1 MGVLLH
7 AGYSVLV
14 SADDGAV
21 RGTGR
26 EGLYDFDAR
35 LLSHLA
41 YRIGDEVPTL
51 AGSEVTGPHRWR
63 ARLHAR
69 SPGRSP
75 DIRGPALPQDALE
88 LGIDRAVGPGL
99 RDELTV
105 TSWSAAPIEVMLHIE
120 AQPDFADV
128 QEVDRGRRQ
137 QGDLR
142 VEHGPE
148 ELTWSYRV
156 QAGDTALE
164 RGVRLRIAGATARAT
179 DRGLEV
185 PLRLGPHQ
193 RASLVLSVASLVDG
207 TWREP
212 CPEWTDDWLRRWA
225 ERRTGV
231 SGRPSAVLAAIHRA
245 AEDLGGLRNDDIFGG
260 EDRGWIPNA
269 GVPVFTGVFGRD
281 VLTAGWQGAILGPE
295 MMRGAVEVVA
305 RTQATE
311 DDPWRDAE
319 PGKLIHE
326 IRRGPLSMLGLSPR
340 AAYYGTQ
347 TTPAMFLLCLSE
359 HWHWTADTAF
369 LRRHLDTALR
379 TFDWA
384 RQHGDRD
391 GDGFLEYERR
401 SPAGLKNQAW
411 KDSNEAIRY
420 PDGRVVENPIATVE
434 EQAFHYLALE
444 RMAEILV
451 AVGQPERAEP
461 FLEQARTL
469 RRRWEAAFW
478 DPDEAFYAMALDAS
492 KSPVRTV
499 ASNPGH
505 ALGVGIVPAS
515 RARRVA
521 DRLMAE
527 DLFSGWG
534 IRTLSTAHPSYNPFG
549 YHIGTVWPVEQA
561 TFALGFKRYGFDD
574 LSDRLVQATLA
585 AAAASPDARPP
596 ELMAGTARADF
607 DVPATYPLA
616 NSPQAWSASAVLLQ
630 LQVALGLYPF
640 APLGVLA
647 VVRPRLPP
655 ELPEVTLKN
664 LRVGRARVSLRFTRR
679 PDGTARHQVLSRS
692 GPLIVL
698 EGGPPDATDPTVRER
713 LTRAAL
719 QRLPGR
725 RARAARIALGFETR
739 S

>member
-14 SADDGAV
+14 TADDGAV
-21 RGTGR
+21 QGTGR
-26 EGLYDFDAR
+26 EGLYDYDAR
-35 LLSHLA
+35 LLSRLV
-41 YRIGDEVPTL
+41 YRLGDEVPTL
-51 AGSEVTGPHRWR
+51 AGSEVVSPHRWR
-63 ARLHAR
+63 ARLHAWSPAR
-69 SPGRSP
+69 SR
-75 DIRGPALPQDALE
+75 DILGPALPQDALE
-88 LGIDRAVGPGL
+88 LSIDRTVGPGL
-99 RDELTV
+99 RDELTI
-105 TSWSAAPIEVMLHIE
+105 TSWSAAPIEVTLSVD

-128 QEVDRGRRQ
+128 QEVDRERRQ
-137 QGDLR
+137 
-142 VEHGPE
+142 HGE
-148 ELTWSYRV
+148 IR
-156 QAGDTALE
+156 LE
-164 RGVRLRIAGATARAT
+164 RGPDGLTWWYRARSGEHELERGARLRIAGATARAT
-179 DRGLEV
+179 DGGLEV
-185 PLRLGPHQ
+185 PLRLEPHE
-193 RASLVLSVASLVDG
+193 RASIVLTVASLVDG
-207 TWREP
+207 TWRQP
-212 CPEWTDDWLRRWA
+212 CPEWTDAWLRRWA

-231 SGRPSAVLAAIHRA
+231 SGRPSAMLAAIDRA
-245 AEDLGGLRNDDIFGG
+245 ADDLGALRNDELFGG

-281 VLTAGWQGAILGPE
+281 ILTAGWQGAILGPE

-319 PGKLIHE
+319 PGKLVHE

-340 AAYYGTQ
+340 DAYYGTQ

-359 HWHWTADTAF
+359 YWHWTADTAF

-391 GDGFLEYERR
+391 RDGFLEYERR

-469 RRRWEAAFW
+469 RGAWDAAFW
-478 DPDEAFYAMALDAS
+478 DPDAAFYAMALDRS
-492 KSPVRTV
+492 KSPVWTI

-505 ALGVGIVPAS
+505 ALGVGIVPEE

-521 DRLMAE
+521 DRLMAD

-534 IRTLSTAHPSYNPFG
+534 IRTLSTDHPSYNPYG

-574 LSDRLVQATLA
+574 LADRLVRATLA

-607 DVPATYPLA
+607 DVPVTYPAA
-616 NSPQAWSASAVLLQ
+616 NAPQAWSASATLLQ

-647 VVRPRLPP
+647 VVRPRLPA

-679 PDGTARHQVLSRS
+679 SDGTARHEVLSRS
-692 GPLIVL
+692 GPLLVL
-698 EGGPPDATDPTVRER
+698 EGGPPNALDPTPRER
-713 LTRAAL
+713 VTRAAL
-719 QRLPGR
+719 ERLPGR